1 MTRKRFIKLAMS
13 QYCSK
18 REAQFIA
25 EYSRLRW
32 GCYQVAW
39 DEMYGVVSGR
49 FGEYV
54 GKIDLKTLRFNSQS
68 A

>member
-1 MTRKRFIKLAMS
+1 MTRKKFIKLALS
-13 QYCSK
+13 QGCSK

-32 GCYQVAW
+32 GCYLTAW
-39 DEMYGVVSGR
+39 NEMYGQLSGR
-49 FGEYV
+49 FSDYV
-54 GKIDLKTLRFNSQS
+54 GKIDLKTLKFN